1 MTVSRSMRRLLRV
14 LQLEEE
20 QRREALKNALGESR
34 RLQKSQEQA
43 IERERRG
50 RRLVVTSAENGE
62 ITDRL
67 AGLEET
73 RAGARRSAALKPL
86 IAAAQAQVEARRQE
100 FLAKRV
106 ERRQAE
112 TLIEEA
118 EAQKALVTG
127 RRGQQ
132 ALDNWHLDRLRRK
145 EVDEER
151 PDGSQPESWNSA
163 QLPKLRLAAEAA
175 SMWRKT

>member
-1 MTVSRSMRRLLRV
+1 MAVSRAMRRLLRL

-20 QRREALKNALGESR
+20 QRRQALENELGELR
-34 RLQKSQEQA
+34 RLQQSREQA
-43 IERERRG
+43 VERERRG
-50 RRLVVTSAENGE
+50 RRLVVTSAESGE

-73 RAGARRSAALKPL
+73 RAGARRSAALKPR

-112 TLIEEA
+112 TLVEES
-118 EAQKALVTG
+118 EAQTALVAG
-127 RRGQQ
+127 RRSQQ
-132 ALDNWHLDRLRRK
+132 ALDNWHLNRLRRK
-145 EVDEER
+145 RIDEDKPNGSR
-151 PDGSQPESWNSA
+151 PADWNSG
-163 QLPKLRLAAEAA
+163 
-175 SMWRKT
+175 

>member
-1 MTVSRSMRRLLRV
+1 MTVSRAMLRLLRV

-20 QRREALKNALGESR
+20 QRREALENALGQLR
-34 RLQKSQEQA
+34 RFQQAREQA

-50 RRLVVTSAENGE
+50 RRLVAASAERGE
-62 ITDRL
+62 IADRF

-86 IAAAQAQVEARRQE
+86 IAAAESQVELRRQE

-112 TLIEEA
+112 TLVEES
-118 EAQKALVTG
+118 EARKALVT
-127 RRGQQ
+127 RRRSQQ
-132 ALDNWHLDRLRRK
+132 ALDNWYLNRLRRK
-145 EVDEER
+145 EVDEEAPDASR
-151 PDGSQPESWNSA
+151 PAN
-163 QLPKLRLAAEAA
+163 
-175 SMWRKT
+175 

>member
-1 MTVSRSMRRLLRV
+1 MIVSRAMRRLLGV

-20 QRREALKNALGESR
+20 QRREALENALGEL
-34 RLQKSQEQA
+34 RLLQQA
-43 IERERRG
+43 RDQAVERERRG
-50 RRLVVTSAENGE
+50 RRLVVAGAESGE
-62 ITDRL
+62 IADRL

-73 RAGARRSAALKPL
+73 RVGARRSAALKPL

-100 FLAKRV
+100 FLTKRV

-112 TLIEEA
+112 TLLEQA

-132 ALDNWHLDRLRRK
+132 ALDNWHLNRLRRK
-145 EVDEER
+145 EVNEQT
-151 PDGSQPESWNSA
+151 PDGSRPPGWKSA
-163 QLPKLRLAAEAA
+163 
-175 SMWRKT
+175 